1 MGKASYKIRETK
13 NMRHFTYSG
22 NLEDAIEKA
31 KRDLQKEKENKEIAQ
46 WYWLYE
52 KAKKAINAH
61 NKKIANIEAF
71 IRCAEEEQEKQ
82 KGVKRIMK
90 RQAVKKL
97 IQCVAIIAA
106 GVLAIILFMLAIWYR
121 GKNSEPVTDEQ
132 VAAQIQQAEPL
143 VIETPEAATEGS
155 IRVYDYDGCCIYSY
169 YGKIRINSDGKDG
182 KEIDVEALGYL
193 EGYQEH
199 KEESGAGE

>member
-31 KRDLQKEKENKEIAQ
+31 ERDLQKEKENKEIAQ

-52 KAKKAINAH
+52 KPKKLLTHITR
-61 NKKIANIEAF
+61 KLPTLRRLYGVQRKS
-71 IRCAEEEQEKQ
+71 RKSR
-82 KGVKRIMK
+82 KVKRIMK
-90 RQAVKKL
+90 RQTVKKL
-97 IQCVAIIAA
+97 IQYVAIIAA

-132 VAAQIQQAEPL
+132 VAAQMQQAEPL

-155 IRVYDYDGCCIYSY
+155 IRVYDYDGCCIYAY
-169 YGKIRINSDGKDG
+169 YGKIRINNDGKDG
-182 KEIDVEALGYL
+182 KDIDVEAIGYL

>member
-1 MGKASYKIRETK
+1 MKKPKKLLTHITRKLPTLRRLYG
-13 NMRHFTYSG
+13 
-22 NLEDAIEKA
+22 
-31 KRDLQKEKENKEIAQ
+31 AQ
-46 WYWLYE
+46 R
-52 KAKKAINAH
+52 KSRKSRK
-61 NKKIANIEAF
+61 
-71 IRCAEEEQEKQ
+71 
-82 KGVKRIMK
+82 VKRIMK
-90 RQAVKKL
+90 RQTVKKL

-132 VAAQIQQAEPL
+132 VAAQMQQAEPL

-155 IRVYDYDGCCIYSY
+155 IRVYDYDGCCIYAY
-169 YGKIRINSDGKDG
+169 YGKIRINNDGKDG
-182 KEIDVEALGYL
+182 KDIDVEAIGYL